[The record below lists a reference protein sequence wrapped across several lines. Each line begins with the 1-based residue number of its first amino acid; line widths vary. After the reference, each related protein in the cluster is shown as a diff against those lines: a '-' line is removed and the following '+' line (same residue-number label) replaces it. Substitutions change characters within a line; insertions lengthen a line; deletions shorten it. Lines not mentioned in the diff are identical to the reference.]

1 MQEQI
6 AAVRTR
12 ATRYASIL
20 CGGLVLATATLASAA
35 ALAAPADIAR
45 GLGWL
50 QAQVQADGRL
60 LSESRVAA
68 TQQARC
74 ESAATLLKLT
84 GSTAQVNAL
93 LGALG
98 VGGVDVPT
106 ETLACSQQLRQQLGE
121 VLLTPELEQRHVD
134 HVAYGAYEGY
144 GVPSTLDSG
153 WALAAQLQ
161 NLGASDKDRLL
172 AWLQANQS
180 TDGGFSQG
188 GSADPMTSAVI
199 LRGLRESASLNS
211 VAAAIA
217 SKAAAHLLARRG
229 AAGIWSDDVA
239 STALIF
245 EAVHPYTASD
255 PSVASAVSSYLLGQ
269 QLPDGSWA
277 GDAFVTAVALRALAL
292 SAQPAL
298 DPSLAGLSVKFVDAR
313 NGAALPGVSLI
324 ALTSS
329 AVHGLS
335 DGEGRVEQRGLAA
348 GSYQLQASLSGYAT
362 LSFTVTLK
370 AGQVLDAGVLQMLVP
385 DGTSVAVIAGEVREQ
400 GTSLPLAGVT
410 VSVDAQARSAITA
423 ADGRYLISNV
433 TPGNLT
439 VSARKTGYASAAS
452 SVSVLASQVYNFS
465 PSLTPTGVPGADGEC
480 KVQGTITDA
489 LTHLPLAAVM
499 VSISG
504 VVTQT
509 TTTDAAGHFALTGL
523 TSGLVTLSTTKAGYD
538 SVSVST
544 RLACSADRATVLDF
558 SPRLYLVSQTPPHA
572 NQAGL
577 SGTVMDARTN
587 LPIANAALRVSPEV
601 GTAVTTVSA
610 ADGSFRVEGLNG
622 ASAQV
627 EVSASGYQGATLQ
640 FALLPLE
647 VFDLGQIRLRPPKVE
662 QLLPDLKVMVVRRA
676 TAHTDP
682 QTLQLS
688 GTVEVEVSN
697 VGTQSA
703 PSGVEVLAFS
713 DVNRNEKFDAYLDLV
728 LGQTALNAELA
739 PGQSTTLSIN
749 VSSTLAFRD
758 APIHVMIDPAAQ
770 LPELNKANNLRSS
783 AQEVL
788 YTPVA
793 RDFKPKLKWH
803 WSGSTNYAAY
813 NQVMMTPVVGPF
825 IDTNGDGVVDAR
837 DNPCVIFTT
846 FAGGGYGY
854 PGVIRVL
861 DGTTGQELMSIVDS
875 DDGVAGVG
883 GLALADLDGDG
894 RPELIGVTSS
904 SKAIAFRNDGTRLW
918 VSTSIARDSGW
929 NVWAAPSVADL
940 DGDGIP
946 EVVLQTVVFNA
957 DGTIKW
963 RASGVNAGGQA
974 GYRMLSIPVVSD
986 LFDSGQQNVIIGAAV
1001 YTSNGSLLW
1010 EGQDGYAAV
1019 ADFDGKGQP
1028 SIVVAGEGYVAMYS
1042 RDGLLK
1048 WRVAIPGGGPG
1059 WRGGPPTIAD
1069 ADGDGVP
1076 DIGVAGAAS
1085 YTIFR
1090 ADGSVLWTKFAQDLS
1105 SSVTG
1110 STFFDFDGNG
1120 SAEVLYADE
1129 LNMRGFQGATGET
1142 LWSIPN
1148 PSGTALEY
1156 PLVVDVDR
1164 DGHADL
1170 VVVANNYYFAGV
1182 NGVRVFQDENNAW
1195 VPTRSVWNQHAYS
1208 ITNINDDLSVPRN
1221 PVPSWKSHNT
1231 FRLNKRMDADAR
1243 AIADLTVGYLRV
1255 ADGGVGGGSTLT
1267 VRVGNAGSYN
1277 VPAGTKLAVYNT
1289 DPALGQP
1296 VASARIGS
1304 ASLSEALQSGQWQD
1318 VTITVVG
1325 DLAALSASKTVWIV
1339 GDDDGTGKSA
1349 ITDFD
1354 RSNNIL
1360 AGDLSAIALNLNL
1373 TVTTDKASYT
1383 EAEQAIFTAVVTNR
1397 GSFAR
1402 ETNVRFTVFDAAG
1415 QIVAVL
1421 PLGAPLTPGAG
1432 ASAPTTAPW
1441 SVAGVLTGSYQVKAE
1456 LVTPLGVVYA
1466 IATANFAVQA
1476 SQTQANNAR
1485 ITTDRA
1491 SYSAAQTVQLSARVA
1506 NLTANASQD
1515 NLIARTTVRNA
1526 LGVIVF
1532 DRSEPIA
1539 QLAPGAQRQYSYSL
1553 SASSL
1558 AAGSYSAQLQLL
1570 DSMGAV
1576 LGQSASS
1583 FTLVGSEQS
1592 GVGITGKL
1600 QATPGSAIIGQSV
1613 ALNLSAS
1620 NAGNA
1625 VLLNVPITVRVLNPE
1640 TGAVV
1645 ASFSQSVTRWEI
1657 GAQINL
1663 NWNWSVAGTPGQVLV
1678 AAATAQIAAREVAL
1692 GQANIRLVG
1701 VEAPLL
1707 LEAQRK
1713 AEARILVLVSCPVGQ
1728 GNNTVD
1734 DALCVGQRSQ
1744 AIGAYLDSLGLLN
1757 KVVSTS
1763 DRFVSEL
1770 RFGLYNT
1777 YWISGG
1783 ALKLS
1788 AQTVQELREAV
1799 WRGDALIMDGVHDSR
1814 NQLLHPVAGVKQN
1827 GKLPQRDQI
1836 VNIPAGSVFTPGA
1849 LPTLGQPT
1857 RFDLMGG
1864 HSQALFTQV
1873 PGNQGDVPAI
1883 VSHRHGAGSSMLF
1896 AFDLAAMLQANAIPG
1911 SAQLRDLIAVTASQG
1926 TTNPAT
1932 LTAGEVV
1939 ALSLRV
1945 TNPADTPRE
1954 VRLQA
1959 TLPVGI
1965 SHSSA
1970 SPAAEQ
1976 SGATLSWRFT
1986 LAAHASQEITWR
1998 VKLELDQSAALVLPV
2013 QVYGVGGSSSATV
2026 PEASVD
2032 LTLTSVAGSALI
2044 AAANPAV
2051 SALLPASGADTI
2063 AKNKALNALAAA
2075 TNLHNQAQYTQA
2087 IAKWLEAIELVAG
2100 ITSVDASAAHSALAW
2115 ALQASTVALGTSSAQ
2130 SGRNQ
2135 VNWIERGPGQQAGSG
2150 TASTVDQ
2157 SIRGSGS
2164 SDPRPG
2170 SPGSAAGGMRGA
2182 CMAQT
2187 SQPVVGPCAR

>member
-813 NQVMMTPVVGPF
+813 NQVMMLPVVGPL
-825 IDTNGDGVVDAR
+825 IDTNGDGKVDQL
-837 DNPCVIFTT
+837 DIPCVVFTT
-846 FAGGGYGY
+846 FAGTGYQMA
-854 PGVIRVL
+854 GVIRVL
-861 DGTTGQELMSIVDS
+861 DGRDGREIMSIYDS
-875 DDGVAGVG
+875 LDGIAASAA
-883 GLALADLDGDG
+883 LALADLDGDG
-894 RPELIGVTSS
+894 KPEIIAVTPN
-904 SKAIAFRNDGTRLW
+904 SKLIAFRNDGTKLW
-918 VSTSIARDSGW
+918 VSARVSSGDSRAYGG
-929 NVWAAPSVADL
+929 PSVADL
-940 DGDGIP
+940 DADGRP
-946 EVVLQTVVFNA
+946 EVIFGKTVLNS
-957 DGTIKW
+957 DGTERW
-963 RASGVNAGGQA
+963 RGIEAGA
-974 GYRMLSIPVVSD
+974 AYVLSQPVIVD
-986 LFDSGQQNVIIGAAV
+986 LFDTGSQNVLTWGSV
-1001 YTSNGSLLW
+1001 YDASGHLLW
-1010 EGQDGYAAV
+1010 TADTAGFMGV
-1019 ADFDGKGQP
+1019 ADFEGKGE
-1028 SIVVAGEGYVAMYS
+1028 SSVAIVGGHYLQLYS
-1042 RDGLLK
+1042 RDGKLK
-1048 WRVAIPGGGPG
+1048 WRTAIPGGG
-1059 WRGGPPTIAD
+1059 GGPLTIAD
-1069 ADGDGVP
+1069 ADHDGYP
-1076 DIGVAGAAS
+1076 DIAVAGAARIS
-1085 YTIFR
+1085 VFR
-1090 ADGSVLWTKFAQDLS
+1090 ADGSLLWSQVSQDHS
-1105 SSVTG
+1105 SAITS
-1110 STFFDFDGNG
+1110 STFFDFDGDG
-1120 SAEVLYADE
+1120 SSDAVYADE
-1129 LNMRGFQGATGET
+1129 TQLRVFDGATGAIR
-1142 LWSIPN
+1142 WSIPN
-1148 PSGTALEY
+1148 SSGTLLES
-1156 PLVVDVDR
+1156 PVVVDTDL

-1170 VVVANNYYFAGV
+1170 VVIANNYWIPGV